1 MVKIVIYKP
10 YQEIWFKNP
19 VRRVLRKQTIPSKY
33 EPFFD
38 YLARTH
44 GRLFVSTR
52 LKFRPG
58 WIGRLDRLRDTIRI
72 LAWMLIHRIDP
83 RRVGIV
89 LTRKQFEQMDAVLFM
104 YYGNFTHEQLPIA
117 TDGKELAEF
126 FSASQV
132 LKIVHMTHFAYLPS
146 IGAENLRLL
155 KPDLFVAENNLIRNS
170 MFFRH
175 YFSDISAQFQCLPY
189 VAGHRFQKRKEL
201 SQRIHKL
208 GVTGSITYKMHDPE
222 FLEFFRQNELQPMR
236 RRIYEERDRL
246 EGLIDCLIY
255 DLDESRQM
263 EIKTLANSPK
273 NARKTR
279 EEAMARQKSY
289 YSVDIVEF
297 FNRYTMFAVPEEIC
311 DLPGIGFIE
320 GMACGSAYFGLDDP
334 MYRDL
339 GMVPGVHYVAYDGT
353 VEGLVEKVAYYQTRR
368 DELEVIAEQGY
379 RFATEQMSADAVYSR
394 FLDQL
399 GQMRVVS

>member
-1 MVKIVIYKP
+1 
-10 YQEIWFKNP
+10 
-19 VRRVLRKQTIPSKY
+19 
-33 EPFFD
+33 
-38 YLARTH
+38 
-44 GRLFVSTR
+44 
-52 LKFRPG
+52 
-58 WIGRLDRLRDTIRI
+58 
-72 LAWMLIHRIDP
+72 
-83 RRVGIV
+83 
-89 LTRKQFEQMDAVLFM
+89 
-104 YYGNFTHEQLPIA
+104 
-117 TDGKELAEF
+117 
-126 FSASQV
+126 
-132 LKIVHMTHFAYLPS
+132 
-146 IGAENLRLL
+146 
-155 KPDLFVAENNLIRNS
+155 
-170 MFFRH
+170 
-175 YFSDISAQFQCLPY
+175 
-189 VAGHRFQKRKEL
+189 
-201 SQRIHKL
+201 
-208 GVTGSITYKMHDPE
+208 
-222 FLEFFRQNELQPMR
+222 PMR